1 MPAAAALPPSLPL
14 LVCPFGRRYL
24 RSMQSRMEEE
34 NRRGERL
41 RSLMK
46 IMISL
51 KTYSSLP
58 LAAAEKEGEEEEF
71 SVKARYNAEREREKN
86 AGREGGGPPFTASAT
101 VQLQQPLEIGK
112 GWSCRCRRGRHRGK
126 LCDRCTETEGWVWI
140 AHSTGY
146 LAPVPFRFN
155 LNGPQCGLMLGSPT
169 TNGAKL

>member
-86 AGREGGGPPFTASAT
+86 AGREGEDRHLLQ
-101 VQLQQPLEIGK
+101 VQLCNCSSHWKLAKDGVVVVGEDATGENYATDALKRKVGFGLPIQPVISLRLP
-112 GWSCRCRRGRHRGK
+112 S
-126 LCDRCTETEGWVWI
+126 
-140 AHSTGY
+140 
-146 LAPVPFRFN
+146 
-155 LNGPQCGLMLGSPT
+155 GLI
-169 TNGAKL
+169 

>member
-1 MPAAAALPPSLPL
+1 
-14 LVCPFGRRYL
+14 
-24 RSMQSRMEEE
+24 MQSRMEEE

-86 AGREGGGPPFTASAT
+86 AGREGEDRHLLQ
-101 VQLQQPLEIGK
+101 VQLCNCSSHWKLAKDGVVVVGEDATGENYATDALKRKTGFGLPIQPVISLRLP
-112 GWSCRCRRGRHRGK
+112 S
-126 LCDRCTETEGWVWI
+126 
-140 AHSTGY
+140 
-146 LAPVPFRFN
+146 
-155 LNGPQCGLMLGSPT
+155 GLI
-169 TNGAKL
+169 

>member
-58 LAAAEKEGEEEEF
+58 LTAAAEKEEEEF

-86 AGREGGGPPFTASAT
+86 AGREGEDRHLLQ
-101 VQLQQPLEIGK
+101 VQLCNCSSHWKLAKDGVVVVGEDATGENYATDALKRKVGFGLPIQPVISLRLP
-112 GWSCRCRRGRHRGK
+112 S
-126 LCDRCTETEGWVWI
+126 
-140 AHSTGY
+140 
-146 LAPVPFRFN
+146 
-155 LNGPQCGLMLGSPT
+155 GLI
-169 TNGAKL
+169 

>member
-1 MPAAAALPPSLPL
+1 
-14 LVCPFGRRYL
+14 
-24 RSMQSRMEEE
+24 MQSRMEEE

-86 AGREGGGPPFTASAT
+86 AGREGEDRHLLQ
-101 VQLQQPLEIGK
+101 VQLCNCSSHWKLAKDGVVVVGEDATGENYATDALKRKVGFGLPIQPVISLRLP
-112 GWSCRCRRGRHRGK
+112 S
-126 LCDRCTETEGWVWI
+126 
-140 AHSTGY
+140 
-146 LAPVPFRFN
+146 
-155 LNGPQCGLMLGSPT
+155 GLI
-169 TNGAKL
+169 